1 MRYENWEG
9 YIFLERKPRTRLLSC
24 MRDMRH
30 TSCRWGLWLTQV
42 YYLFKY
48 FLYCYILS
56 FFWVKKTLKKKK
68 ITSSYFTPLTH
79 GLTHCWRPRIGI
91 EWTDHCLLRW
101 LIAGPKKNYRKYKSA
116 HLVCSYHVL
125 SLYGRL
131 KWCGFDIILLP
142 VDSEKRI

>member
-1 MRYENWEG
+1 MRIERV
-9 YIFLERKPRTRLLSC
+9 IFFWSASLAHDFWVACVTCDKRVVDEA
-24 MRDMRH
+24 
-30 TSCRWGLWLTQV
+30 WLTQV

-79 GLTHCWRPRIGI
+79 GMTHCWRPRIGI